1 MEEVMATIAIAFLAG
16 AAAAF
21 FCEHVMFPLLQR
33 AVDWNWKQWPWSSV
47 QRDAEEG

>member
-1 MEEVMATIAIAFLAG
+1 MATIAIAFLAG

-33 AVDWNWKQWPWSSV
+33 AVDWNWKRWPWGSV